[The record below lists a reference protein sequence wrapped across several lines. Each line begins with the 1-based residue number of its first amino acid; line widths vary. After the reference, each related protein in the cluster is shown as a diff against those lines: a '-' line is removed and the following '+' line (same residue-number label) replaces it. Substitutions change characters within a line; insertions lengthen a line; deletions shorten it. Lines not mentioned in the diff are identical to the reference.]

1 MAIADDFTVGVG
13 GDIRH
18 VSGTTVY
25 TVLDLHQWLQDM
37 ADDASTSVVGDNVSI
52 LTANPSKLDGPR
64 SAIKPMLLNLLGGY
78 NIDDTAAQFIHFGSI
93 QQAGTDVL
101 YTGLKSIGSP
111 LVAASPMYVVQNNA
125 KLTKYWPNGHI
136 QIMVKAKTGGALID
150 AGDVRVFSRK
160 FGQTYGDFAANLVAG
175 GEQPAA
181 ISTATTDWTPLSLAA
196 ALALTGISITPG
208 SVFADTGDGNGSKEY
223 KGTIALS
230 SGRTI
235 AEAAQ
240 YCQAIC
246 DEASVVTVDS
256 VPGWRFRVLG
266 NGTYG
271 SYVPN
276 GAAPFGTVAGGK
288 WFVAQGWLITGALSA
303 DLQKYQMISHDGTT
317 ITNPVVAGI
326 EIGGLTVGA
335 RVLVGRSA
343 ATASGFDDTEYTLNA
358 ATTAGGNTCVMVE
371 AIKVDTPDTGY
382 IRVNGVPYQYT
393 SINRGTKTFTISG
406 TWGQIHAISSP
417 AWCPYIDKVAAST
430 TEASS
435 PYTYLSTFTA
445 RLKVRKGG
453 AGSSL
458 QPFET
463 TFSAAASPT
472 NGTNAI
478 ATADE

>member
-1 MAIADDFTVGVG
+1 MTIASDFTVGVS

-25 TVLDLHQWLQDM
+25 SVLDLHQWLQDM
-37 ADDASTSVVGDNVSI
+37 ADDANTSVAGDNVSI

-64 SAIKPMLLNLLGGY
+64 SGIKPMLLNLLGGY
-78 NIDDTAAQFIHFGSI
+78 NIDDDAAQYINFGSI
-93 QQAGTDVL
+93 QQSGTDVL

-111 LVAASPMYVVQNNA
+111 LVAASPMFVVQNNA

-136 QIMVKAKTGGALID
+136 QIMVKAKTGGVVID
-150 AGDVRVFSRK
+150 SGDVRVFSRK

-181 ISTATTDWTPLSLAA
+181 ISTALTDWTPLSLAS
-196 ALALTGISITPG
+196 ALALTGVTITTG
-208 SVFADTGDGNGSKEY
+208 STFFDTGDGNGSKEY

-230 SGRTI
+230 LGRTI

-246 DEASVVTVDS
+246 DEASVVTVDG
-256 VPGWRFRVLG
+256 VPGWRYRALG
-266 NGTYG
+266 AFGYT
-271 SYVPN
+271 PN
-276 GAAPFGTVAGGK
+276 GAAPFGVVAGGK
-288 WFVAQGWLITGALSA
+288 WFVAQGWLITGALTS
-303 DLQKYQMISHDGTT
+303 DLQRYQMVSHDGTT
-317 ITNPVVAGI
+317 VTNPVVAGI
-326 EIGGLTVGA
+326 EIGGLTIGS

-343 ATASGFDDTEYTLNA
+343 ATTSGFDDTEYTLDG
-358 ATTAGGNTCVMVE
+358 ATVSGGNTCVVNE
-371 AIKVDTPDTGY
+371 AIKTDTPDTGY
-382 IRVNGVPYQYT
+382 IRVNSIPYVYT
-393 SINRGTKTFTISG
+393 ALNRGTKTFTISG
-406 TWGQIHAISSP
+406 TWGMVHADNSP
-417 AWCPYIDKVAAST
+417 AWCPFIDKVAAAT
-430 TEASS
+430 TENSS
-435 PYTYLSTFTA
+435 NYTYLSTFTA
-445 RLKVRKGG
+445 RLKVRKGS

-463 TFSAAASPT
+463 TFSAAASAA